1 MDGRQNPDSQVAVT
15 GGAMN
20 YLQRAFCY
28 IYRKRLKSLLLFL
41 IFMVVNCMVLG
52 IVEIRR
58 ESEEVMKNLRSNTE
72 SKVILE
78 IRQES
83 ERLTEKDVQGFSDI
97 LNINWINRLWSEQIE
112 IPELVPVAGDEK
124 SDQLFAVHLQNRV
137 DKDSP
142 FEEQIYRLV
151 EGDFPSAG
159 NEIVI
164 NQLLAGQNGLQV
176 GDDIQ
181 GNYRITGIFLSGTER
196 QQTEKVATVNRIE
209 NQIYKLADENL
220 SESCKGYTKVICY
233 VAEPEQLDELAE
245 TLGERYNEKAY
256 VQANDHIY
264 QKMRI
269 SIEQTGR
276 ITMFVLAITLIT
288 GCSVTGLL
296 LSMWMQGRKT
306 EIAIYVS
313 LGLDKSNLLM
323 QAVAE
328 GLVLYIVSFVISGF
342 LVYSLLPKLSSG
354 LGILEGAGGSRKADY
369 AGSLLILGCGMSMI
383 ILLTVIAMFPYLKK
397 HPKEIWSEME
407 G

>member
-1 MDGRQNPDSQVAVT
+1 
-15 GGAMN
+15 MN

-28 IYRKRLKSLLLFL
+28 ISRKRLKSLLLFM

-52 IVEIRR
+52 ILGIQSA
-58 ESEEVMKNLRSNTE
+58 SEEAMKDLRSNTE

-78 IRQES
+78 SRQGEGQQAV
-83 ERLTEKDVQGFSDI
+83 RQFTEDDVQEI
-97 LNINWINRLWSEQIE
+97 LETPNINWINRMWSEQTG
-112 IPELVPVAGDEK
+112 IPELTPVIVDEQ
-124 SDQLFAVHLQNRV
+124 SDQTFTIHLQNRV
-137 DKDSP
+137 DKDSA

-164 NQLLAGQNGLQV
+164 NKLLADQNGLQV

-181 GNYRITGIFLSGTER
+181 GIYRITGIFLSGTER

-209 NQIYKLADENL
+209 NQIYIMADENL

-233 VAEPEQLDELAE
+233 VKEPEKLDELVGAFD
-245 TLGERYNEKAY
+245 ERYSEKAY
-256 VQANDHIY
+256 VKANDHTY

-276 ITMFVLAITLIT
+276 ITMFVLVITLIT

-296 LSMWMQGRKT
+296 LSMWMRGRKT
-306 EIAIYVS
+306 EIAVYVS
-313 LGLDKSNLLM
+313 LGLEKSDLFK

-328 GLVLYIVSFVISGF
+328 GLALYIISFVFSGI
-342 LVYSLLPKLSSG
+342 LTYSLLPKLNSS
-354 LGILEGAGGSRKADY
+354 LGISEGTGGSWKADY
-369 AGSLLILGCGMSMI
+369 AGSLLILGYGVCVIM
-383 ILLTVIAMFPYLKK
+383 LLIVIAMFPYLKK
-397 HPKEIWSEME
+397 HPKEILSEME